1 MKFIFKKDTYRVP
14 TLKQIIIT
22 GACRGATVESPHPN
36 HLQQGGIFEFGPWQN
51 EAALQKAD
59 VDADKKLIAELRY
72 AGCIGDAADPEVV
85 ARVERDV
92 ADAARDKVQLV
103 AANER
108 TKNLA
113 VQNAFMELIQRAS
126 ALQPK

>member
-1 MKFIFKKDTYRVP
+1 MKWICKRSFYRVP
-14 TLKQIIIT
+14 ALAKIKIIAACK
-22 GACRGATVESPHPN
+22 GASVESPHPN
-36 HLQQGGIFEFGPWQN
+36 NIHQGGIFELGPWQN
-51 EAALQKAD
+51 EAEWKKAEA
-59 VDADKKLIAELRY
+59 DADKKLIAQLRY

-126 ALQPK
+126 ALQAK